1 MKLIRTLKIK
11 LKNIK
16 VIGIKQK
23 VLTIIKWL

>member
-16 VIGIKQK
+16 MIEIKQK
-23 VLTIIKWL
+23 VLTIIEWL